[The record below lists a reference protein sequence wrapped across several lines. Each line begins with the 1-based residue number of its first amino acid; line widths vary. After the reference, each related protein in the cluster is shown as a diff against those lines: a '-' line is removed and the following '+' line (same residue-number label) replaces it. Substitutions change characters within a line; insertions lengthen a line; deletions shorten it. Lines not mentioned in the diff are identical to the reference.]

1 MLDGIEK
8 MRKLLSGNKEAE
20 INLECL
26 MDDMDFR
33 KMMKRSEFESI
44 ITNFSQN
51 LEKQLYEAL
60 ARSNLRT
67 NHVDFVELVGEA
79 TRIPI
84 VQEIIKK
91 VFGKKELSRTL
102 NSQDCIARGCALQA
116 AMLSNKF

>member
-1 MLDGIEK
+1 

-79 TRIPI
+79 MRIPI